1 MNDDIYDPLTS
12 YFEIA
17 GEVVEVVTDP
27 PQSFPEELE
36 LLQDLLEEAGHSYNL
51 KQAYEGYG
59 KARTGGAVAIKGAKM
74 LRVAVLLAAAD
85 GPLPIGDFIAA
96 GLLLG
101 TGGYMIY
108 HGMKDIRQ

>member
-17 GEVVEVVTDP
+17 GEIVEVVTDP

-36 LLQDLLEEAGHSYNL
+36 ILQGLLEEGYDLS
-51 KQAYEGYG
+51 QAQTGFQKVRVG
-59 KARTGGAVAIKGAKM
+59 STSLTTGGQV
-74 LRVAVLLAAAD
+74 LRAALVLAAAD

-101 TGGYMIY
+101 AGGYLIY
-108 HGMKDIRQ
+108 DGYKDMRQ